1 MKNESDDKRM
11 RASIKIYL
19 IMTAGVIL
27 ALSPAGSFG
36 AEELKFQYLRSIYS
50 DDQELKLKQPEG
62 VACRQNNL
70 LVVADTGN
78 ARLVRYAF
86 KDSVA
91 ESAAREIRV
100 PQLRHPRRIEMNSKG
115 EIFVLDGK
123 LRRIIRITADG
134 KFNGY
139 VDPQNGSTPS
149 AYAAISF
156 HIDKDDNLYILDI
169 FSGQV
174 IVLGTRGETR
184 KHIKLPEEHGFFT
197 DLTVDSR
204 ARVLLLDS
212 VNARVYSTTANSTRF
227 TAITEGL
234 QAYMRFPA
242 ELTTDRQGRL
252 YLVDRNGSKII
263 ILARDG
269 SFLGRLSA
277 RGWKEGLLNYPSQMC
292 INDRGEIFVA
302 DTKNSR
308 VQVFVEIESK

>member
-1 MKNESDDKRM
+1 MS
-11 RASIKIYL
+11 ASLKIYM

-27 ALSPAGSFG
+27 AVFAAKSFC
-36 AEELKFQYLRSIYS
+36 AEELKFQHITSIYA
-50 DDQELKLKQPEG
+50 DDQERKLKQPEG
-62 VACRQNNL
+62 VACSKNNL
-70 LVVADTGN
+70 LIVADTGN
-78 ARLVRYAF
+78 ARLVRYTF
-86 KDSVA
+86 KDSLA
-91 ESAAREIRV
+91 EPAAQEIRV
-100 PQLRHPRRIEMNSKG
+100 PQLKYPRRVKMNSKS

-134 KFNGY
+134 RFKGY
-139 VDPQNGSTPS
+139 SDPQSASTPS
-149 AYAAISF
+149 AYAPISF
-156 HIDKDDNLYILDI
+156 HIDKDDNLYILDV

-174 IVLGTRGETR
+174 IVLGPRGETR

-204 ARVLLLDS
+204 GRVLLLDS

-234 QAYMRFPA
+234 KAYMRFPA
-242 ELTTDRQGRL
+242 GLTTDKQSRI

-263 ILARDG
+263 ILAHDG

-292 INDRGEIFVA
+292 LNDRGEIFVA

-308 VQVFVEIESK
+308 VQVFVEIESQ

>member
-1 MKNESDDKRM
+1 MS
-11 RASIKIYL
+11 ASIKIYV
-19 IMTAGVIL
+19 IVTAAVIL
-27 ALSPAGSFG
+27 ALSAAKSFC
-36 AEELKFQYLRSIYS
+36 AEELKFQYITSIYS

-62 VACRQNNL
+62 VACRKNNL
-70 LVVADTGN
+70 LIVADTGN
-78 ARLVRYAF
+78 ARLVRYTF
-86 KDSVA
+86 KDSLA

-100 PQLRHPRRIEMNSKG
+100 PQLRYPRRVEMNSKS

-134 KFNGY
+134 KFNGFI
-139 VDPQNGSTPS
+139 DPPSGSAPS
-149 AYAAISF
+149 AYAPISF

-184 KHIKLPEEHGFFT
+184 KHIKLPGEYGFFT

-204 ARVLLLDS
+204 GRVLLLDS
-212 VNARVYSTTANSTRF
+212 VNARVYSTTANSTGF

-234 QAYMRFPA
+234 KAYMRFPA
-242 ELTTDRQGRL
+242 GLTTDRQGRI

-277 RGWKEGLLNYPSQMC
+277 RGWKEGLLSYPSQMC

-302 DTKNSR
+302 DTNNSR
-308 VQVFVEIESK
+308 VQVFVEIE